1 MMQPSPFSL
10 PPYSASQICNL
21 LPQQL
26 QHVVTELRL
35 LTQASDGI
43 IINSM
48 LNAMAVAVQASADV
62 FNPLTN
68 TPIPLS
74 LYCITIAES
83 GARKSTVD
91 NILSAPFRDFE
102 QRQSEDEKT
111 HKNDYEHDIEVYN
124 IRLKLLKAKL
134 KKAIVSQH
142 KEDEVNVGA
151 ELKSHKE
158 TKPILMAAPKILVSD
173 ITQPALQKALSAPWR
188 SLCLNT
194 DEAGK
199 ILNGKDFSM
208 PSFYN
213 SLWDARPFTV
223 DRISTG
229 RSHVNNYRFS
239 MNLMLQPSIFAKY
252 VRIHGELAKESGF
265 FARCLFAI
273 SQPPSMLFQRPR
285 TETISTPHLDRFITR
300 IRTLLASAYQ
310 NFSLKGKHEH
320 RLLIVGD
327 CAHILSIN
335 EERENYCLRMSIN
348 SSNQSLEFIH
358 RATEHILRLAGVMH
372 VFLGEDDSDTIKS
385 DIIND
390 AYSMA
395 KEYSIQYQ
403 NAIDFHGVTES
414 LIQALLTFIGA
425 NSQYHHALGVFAI
438 NKTMLLQK
446 GPSKLRKKE
455 NLDMALA
462 ILESRRNIQLRRV
475 ANATYINLHNDQ
487 LTLPSYHPQGHY

>member
-1 MMQPSPFSL
+1 MQPLPFSL
-10 PPYSASQICNL
+10 SPYSASQMCNL

-102 QRQSEDEKT
+102 QRQNDDEKT
-111 HKNDYEHDIEVYN
+111 HKNDYEHDIEIYN
-124 IRLKLLKAKL
+124 IRLKLLKSKL
-134 KKAIVSQH
+134 KKAIVNQH
-142 KEDEVNVGA
+142 KEDEVNVSA

-158 TKPILMAAPKILVSD
+158 TKPIMRAAPKIFVSD

-188 SLCLNT
+188 CLCLNT

-223 DRISTG
+223 ERISTG

-252 VRIHGELAKESGF
+252 VRIHGEQAKESGF

-273 SQPPSMLFQRPR
+273 SQPPSMLFQQPR
-285 TETISTPHLDRFITR
+285 TETISTPHLDRFIKR
-300 IRTLLASAYQ
+300 IRTLLDSAHQ
-310 NFSLKGKHEH
+310 TFLLRNTHEH
-320 RLLIVGD
+320 RLLMVGD
-327 CAHILSIN
+327 CDHIFSIN
-335 EERENYCLRMSIN
+335 KDRESHCFNMSFN
-348 SSNQSLEFIH
+348 SNDPSLEFIH

-372 VFLGEDDSDTIKS
+372 VFLEKDDNDTIKS
-385 DIIND
+385 DMIND
-390 AYSMA
+390 AYSMVR
-395 KEYSIQYQ
+395 EYSAQYQ
-403 NAIDFHGVTES
+403 QAVDFHEITES

-425 NSQYHHALGVFAI
+425 NSQYYDVLGVFAI

-475 ANATYINLHNDQ
+475 ANATYINLQNDQ
-487 LTLPSYHPQGHY
+487 LTLPNYQPQGHY

>member
-1 MMQPSPFSL
+1 MMQHPLFSL
-10 PPYSASQICNL
+10 SPYIASQMCNL
-21 LPQQL
+21 LPLPL

-48 LNAMAVAVQASADV
+48 LSAMAVAVQASADV

-102 QRQSEDEKT
+102 QHQSDDEKT
-111 HKNDYEHDIEVYN
+111 RKNNYEHDIEIYN

-134 KKAIVSQH
+134 KKAIVNQH

-158 TKPILMAAPKILVSD
+158 TKPIMRAAPKIFVSD

-188 SLCLNT
+188 CLCLNT

-213 SLWDARPFTV
+213 SLWDTRPFSV
-223 DRISTG
+223 ERISTG
-229 RSHVNNYRFS
+229 RSHVHNYRFS

-252 VRIHGELAKESGF
+252 IRIHGELAKESGF
-265 FARCLFAI
+265 FARCLFSI
-273 SQPPSMLFQRPR
+273 SQPPSMLFQQPR
-285 TETISTPHLDRFITR
+285 TETISTPHLDRFIKR
-300 IRTLLASAYQ
+300 IRTLLESAHK
-310 NFSLKGKHEH
+310 NFLLRHTHEH
-320 RLLIVGD
+320 RLLVVGD
-327 CAHILSIN
+327 CDHILSIN
-335 EERENYCLRMSIN
+335 KDRESHCLSMSFN
-348 SSNQSLEFIH
+348 SSGPSLEFIH

-372 VFLGEDDSDTIKS
+372 AFLEKGDDNTIS
-385 DIIND
+385 NDIIDD
-390 AYSMA
+390 AYSMIR
-395 KEYSIQYQ
+395 EYSVQYQ
-403 NAIDFHGVTES
+403 QAVDFHEITES
-414 LIQALLTFIGA
+414 LIQALLTFIGTNA
-425 NSQYHHALGVFAI
+425 QYHHALRVFAI

-462 ILESRRNIQLRRV
+462 ILESRRKVQLRRI
-475 ANATYINLHNDQ
+475 ANATYINLCIDQ
-487 LTLPSYHPQGHY
+487 ITLPSYQP